1 MAKTV
6 WEGDTSDME
15 EQATRGFFELVFDGI
30 LALFVNLGLGF
41 WHILQAIL
49 NPSAWLDWSN
59 KESLLRF
66 VYYGGSNEL
75 LFVFLDLVIVL
86 TVIGFFHRP
95 LLWALVR
102 GLEKINN
109 TVGRV
114 AAWAGLLM
122 VLQQIMVVFLQSIFR
137 LGEINIAPFG
147 TGFTQSVGW
156 FSESLKF
163 ENALVVS
170 LCVSYAFI
178 QGSHVRVDLVYA
190 GVSHRVKRMI
200 DMFGALFFMLPV
212 AMLTWMYA
220 WFFLWRH
227 LITPKV
233 SASDA
238 LDRMLMKSRIV
249 KWNVETVSFS
259 ANGFNGYFLFKI
271 LILAFLTLVILQA
284 IAFFYRSYLEMIEGE
299 ESAGKYLDKDTLGAG
314 EEAFE
319 GTH

>member
-1 MAKTV
+1 
-6 WEGDTSDME
+6 ME
-15 EQATRGFFELVFDGI
+15 EQAGTSVLGAAIDGVVSI
-30 LALFVNLGLGF
+30 VVNLGLGF
-41 WHILQAIL
+41 WHLIYAISHPGL
-49 NPSAWLDWSN
+49 WLDWSN

-66 VYYGGSNEL
+66 VYYGGSKEF
-75 LFVFLDLVIVL
+75 LFVFIDLVIVISI
-86 TVIGFFHRP
+86 VGFFYRP
-95 LLWALVR
+95 FLWALVR
-102 GLEKINN
+102 GLEKIANGA
-109 TVGRV
+109 GRL
-114 AAWAGLLM
+114 AAWAGLVM
-122 VLQQIMVVFLQSIFR
+122 VLQQILVVFLQSIFR
-137 LGEINIAPFG
+137 LGEITIAPFG

-163 ENALVVS
+163 ENALVVA
-170 LCVSYAFI
+170 LCVSYAFV

-190 GVSHRVKRMI
+190 GVKHRSKRAI

-212 AMLTWMYA
+212 ALLTWMYA

-238 LDRMLMKSRIV
+238 LDRMLMKARIV

-259 ANGFNGYFLFKI
+259 ANGFNGYFLFKV
-271 LILAFLTLVILQA
+271 LMLCFLVLVILQA
-284 IAFFYRSYLEMIEGE
+284 LAFFYRSFLEFVEGE
-299 ESAGKYLDKDTLGAG
+299 ESAGKYLDKDTLGEG